1 MTVYPAI
8 AIVGCAC
15 VAPGALSPEELWR
28 VVHDGRVVYGAAP
41 RLRWRADVERL
52 KANYARGAKG
62 EGVGADHGGYV
73 AGFEQVFSPEGFAV
87 PSDVFAGLEPLYLWL
102 AHCGREALS
111 GIDLAP
117 GSEKLSRAGAIIG
130 NLCYPTEGLAALAE
144 SIWLQKN
151 PPPEIDWRNRFAS
164 GYPAHFLCR
173 ALGLGAGGFALD
185 AACAS
190 SIYAIKLAIDW
201 LADGR
206 ADVMLAGGVNGA
218 DFLGLNVGFTA
229 LNALSPTGRSRPF
242 HAEAD
247 GLIPAEGA
255 ALVALKRVEDACRD
269 GDRILAVIRGIGLTN
284 DGRSG
289 GFLTPAQD
297 GQEAAMAQAYAAAGV
312 EPDVV
317 SYVECH
323 ATGTPLGDKVEIES
337 LKKLFGAK
345 RALPIGSL
353 KANLGHLTTA
363 SAAIG
368 LIKLLRALRSR
379 VLPPTPNARPTQAT
393 LADVGLEVLDH
404 PRPWTSEAPRWAA
417 INAFG
422 FGGNNAH
429 LLIEEWTPAVVP
441 ELRNRAPRRRE
452 AAVVAIGAHCGADAN
467 VESVRRRFLSGATG
481 GRAVVENIELPILA
495 LRSPPEDLARG
506 LPQQLLLARVVLEA
520 LEQTSALPTR
530 TSVLVGMGCDPDA
543 ARHAFRARL
552 PDLGEDADA
561 GVGPIDAAAVVGAM
575 ANILANRLNAAFD
588 FRGPSFAIAAEE
600 ASGVRALEVAIR
612 ALDAGEAD
620 AVVIGAVDL
629 SAEPM
634 HRRAAAILRD
644 TRRSAGDAAC
654 ALVLKRVEDAK
665 REGLPILATASVGAS
680 EREESISWMPHAAR
694 HCECF
699 GVAHAADG
707 LLQLCGAILSVRD
720 GVLPASK
727 MLPAEPWIAPAAQRR
742 AMLRIEA
749 FGADPIEVAVAGGT
763 AAPQGLGAEAP
774 LVLTYGGESLAELA
788 TRLALDQP
796 TDSRRLPN
804 GPRVAF
810 VTAASRDQARAAASA
825 FIRARLA
832 GEPPPVLP
840 PGVAFSPGPIKG
852 GLAFVFTG
860 AGAAYLGM
868 GRELLLAY
876 PQILASASEAAGP
889 HVAQAAWA
897 YGDSSPTPDAFQQL
911 IGSSLLCQAHARL
924 SRALGLSPGAAI
936 GVSSGETNALFALGA
951 WDDLDGFLAELHE
964 CGLYQRLLGGSRE
977 AVRTWRAKRGVTGD
991 QWATW
996 LVRASEKEALAA
1008 LDGEPAAHMLIIHS
1022 PEEVVLGG
1030 EPAACRRAIERIGS
1044 GRAAL
1049 LEPGLAVHCPEV
1061 AACGELWR
1069 RLHHRPTRQPDGVRF
1084 YGNFHGR
1091 AYELTSESV
1100 ADALLGQALGAVDF
1114 PRTILQAWEDG
1125 ARIFLE
1131 HGPRGE
1137 CSRWIRTILGSREHL
1152 AISYDLFNR
1161 PSLSQAWHA
1170 IASLMAAGV
1179 AIDVAALNSPAPAQG
1194 ALGEA
1199 KPSIVFPGHRPQVT
1213 LRGPRKSTWDEA
1225 TAEVMRRPPAE
1236 PQPLAVASIKPIMID
1251 PRPIATPSPPN
1262 PHLSIHQLLTARHLA
1277 YLADAQA
1284 AEQRFQTLIGAA
1296 WRAMG
1301 GAGAKLHSEASVVAA
1316 PREHA
1321 IANAAEPDRV
1331 EPSFNRRQLETLAS
1345 GKISEVFGPLFEG
1358 QDGFARQV
1366 RLPTPPLLLVDRV
1379 TRLSATPRSMGK
1391 GIIWTETDIV
1401 AGDWRLHHGRVPA
1414 SLAVE
1419 AGQSDL
1425 LLISWLGVDFHNRG
1439 ERVYRLLGCELTVL
1453 GQLPKIG
1460 DTLRY
1465 EIHIDRHARAGD
1477 VAMFFFH
1484 YDMRID
1490 GAVRLQVRNGQAG
1503 FFTDAELAA
1512 SEGVLWSPETADH
1525 KPDGEAR
1532 LDPHEARCSKRR
1544 FSEADLRAFA
1554 EGDIRACFGAGYELV
1569 ASHTRTPRIQG
1580 GPMLL
1585 LREVAEFD
1593 PEGGPWRRGYLRAE
1607 WTVRPDDWFF
1617 DCHFKNDP
1625 CMPGTLMLEACLQ
1638 AMATFMTATGMTL
1651 HHDGWRF
1658 EPAQNRPYRLKCRGQ
1673 VTPTSR
1679 LVTYEIFVEELIV
1692 GPTPTLI
1699 ADVLGSVDG
1708 VKAMHCHGL
1717 TLQLTPDWPLE
1728 ERKAE
1733 LDGFSDPEPVAN
1745 EGGHSFGYRSLLAC
1759 ASGRPSDAFGPY
1771 YRRYDVGRRVPRLP
1785 SPPYLFVSRIARVD
1799 GSVGERRTGIAVEA
1813 AYDIPAAAWYF
1824 DAAPEPVMPFPIL
1837 LEAALQ
1843 PCGWLV
1849 SHAGFF
1855 QAEEDLAFRNLGGE
1869 ATAHRALRPGEGAL
1883 RTKAVL
1889 ETASQAGNIVILGFR
1904 VECRIDGALAL
1915 EMTAS
1920 FCFFPIAPLAAQN
1933 GLTATPAELEAY
1945 SAAPEAELDLAAEW
1959 LSAFGRAGILRPPL
1973 LMLDRITG
1981 WWPKGGKAGLGRI
1994 RGEKRVDPG
2003 EWFFRAHFFQDP
2015 VQPGSLGLEAMLQ
2028 LLKIHMQRAG
2038 LLDGLIEPSIEPIA
2052 VGVRTNWKYRGQIL
2066 PTNKMVCAILD
2077 VGEVRR
2083 STHEVVVLAQGSV
2096 WVDGAKIYEID
2107 QIGVRAISR
2116 PSSSPPRTS
2125 ELVETLDPVATPWIS
2140 DHCPTLV
2147 FPVAPLMWLADLM
2160 ARCAAQSR
2168 PGVVVTGLRN
2178 VAMTRWL
2185 DLSKGPLTLRCRVT
2199 GEGDAL
2205 KTIISIPDGTVVAHG
2220 EALFDQR
2227 AAPAVVP
2234 VSGLSEPVSGES
2246 LYADGLLFH
2255 GPSFQT
2261 VRELRRGSGCAVALI
2276 DAAFRG
2282 VPQGLLN
2289 PGLLDGM
2296 AQIVHDPLPD
2306 DWSGLESG
2314 CLAFPSMIESL
2325 DLFAVP
2331 PKSGAFETRVRPLEP
2346 SAARPSLRR
2355 FAHQLVCD
2363 GRVLIEIR
2371 ILYAAYK
2378 KGPVSAYSAQDRR
2391 RFVKGRRPV
2400 PGLGLGRFEGGRT
2413 ILAPADLAAADW
2425 LPGTVAAVF
2434 DCPGLRGLDLLRTV
2448 AVKQHVAQS
2457 VNLHPSEVAIEGNRS
2472 PACPRLPFNQF
2483 RIDALATS
2491 AGVAVSDV
2499 RPTSIDIDA
2508 VRSFWRAR
2516 GAQTDSAMFDLL
2528 MEIIRRFVRKW
2539 EVAAAAQVKAM
2550 QGRAA
2555 LFLAN
2560 HQTYMEGWPLC
2571 MLASACFGAPTRA
2584 IIKAEHVKGW
2594 VGAVERFALSE
2605 PGAHYGNPPY
2615 FFDQSIPESIF
2626 SILDEFARLQEKGPQ
2641 SLLVFVEGERMTS
2654 AKDRLGKV
2662 SAILL
2667 DFAIRRGLPIVPVAV
2682 AAGLPEEPVDEKLDF
2697 PLNWGRQDYLIG
2709 APIEPHELARHKLPE
2724 RRRLIIDAINALLD
2738 EGAARL
2744 APGEADFV
2752 ERIRKRAASPQTG
2765 PFHAVRAA
2773 LIETLLTMERPGER
2787 AVRTLEALQSKS
2799 ASHIDQ
2805 WSSAFAYWLQTGME
2819 T

>member
-1 MTVYPAI
+1 MTDFPPI

-15 VAPGALSPEELWR
+15 VAPGALSPQELWR
-28 VVHDGRVVYGAAP
+28 LVHDGRVAYGPAP
-41 RLRWRADVERL
+41 KLRWRANVERL

-62 EGVGADHGGYV
+62 EGVCTDHGGYV
-73 AGFEQVFSPEGFAV
+73 VGFERVFAPEGFTIQPDA
-87 PSDVFAGLEPLYLWL
+87 FAGLEPMHLWL
-102 AHCGREALS
+102 AHCGREALR
-111 GIDLAP
+111 GIGLAP

-144 SIWLQKN
+144 AVWLEKD
-151 PPPEIDWRNRFAS
+151 PPPDIDWRNRFAS

-201 LADGR
+201 LVDGR

-218 DFLGLNVGFTA
+218 DFLGLNLGFTA

-255 ALVALKRVEDACRD
+255 ALVALKRLEGACRD
-269 GDRILAVIRGIGLTN
+269 DDKILAVIRGIGLTN

-297 GQEAAMAQAYAAAGV
+297 GQEAAMARAYAGAGV
-312 EPDVV
+312 GPEVV

-323 ATGTPLGDKVEIES
+323 ATGTLLGDKVEIES
-337 LKKLFGAK
+337 LKRVFGAK

-368 LIKLLRALRSR
+368 LVKLLMALRAG
-379 VLPPTPNARPTQAT
+379 VLPPTPNARPTHAG
-393 LADVGLEVLDH
+393 LAETGLEVLDQ
-404 PRPWTSEAPRWAA
+404 PRSWTSETPRWAA

-429 LLIEEWTPAVVP
+429 LLIEEWTPSIAQ
-441 ELRNRAPRRRE
+441 ERRTWTPRRRE
-452 AAVVAIGAHCGADAN
+452 AAVVAIGAHCGAEAD
-467 VESVRRRFLSGATG
+467 VESVRRRFLRGASDG
-481 GRAVVENIELPILA
+481 GDVVDRIELPVLA
-495 LRSPPEDLARG
+495 LRSPPEDLGRG

-520 LEQTSALPTR
+520 LAQIPELPSR
-530 TSVLVGMGCDPDA
+530 TSILVGMGCDPDA

-552 PDLGEDADA
+552 PDIEAGAES

-588 FRGPSFAIAAEE
+588 FRGPSFALASEE
-600 ASGVRALEVAIR
+600 ASGARALEVALR

-620 AVVIGAVDL
+620 AVVVGAVDL
-629 SAEPM
+629 SIEPV
-634 HRRAAAILRD
+634 HQRAAAIFKDARHPV
-644 TRRSAGDAAC
+644 GDAAC
-654 ALVLKRVEDAK
+654 ALVLRRVEDAR
-665 REGLPILATASVGAS
+665 REGLPIPATASVGSS
-680 EREESISWMPHAAR
+680 EGEEFISWAPHAER
-694 HCECF
+694 HRECF

-707 LLQLCGAILSVRD
+707 LLQLCGAIFAIRD

-727 MLPAEPWIAPAAQRR
+727 TRPAEPWLAPAAERR
-742 AMLRIEA
+742 ALLRIEA
-749 FGADPIEVAVAGGT
+749 FGADPIEISVAGAT
-763 AAPQGLGAEAP
+763 AAPRGLGLEVP
-774 LVLTYGGESLAELA
+774 LMLAYGGESLAELA
-788 TRLALDQP
+788 HRLELDQP
-796 TDSRRLPN
+796 TDPRRLPE

-810 VTAASRDQARAAASA
+810 VTAAPREEARAAASA
-825 FIRARLA
+825 FIRAQLA
-832 GEPPPVLP
+832 GEPAPALP
-840 PGVAFSPGPIKG
+840 SGVAFSPAPVKG

-860 AGAAYLGM
+860 AGAAYRGM

-876 PQILASASEAAGP
+876 PQILAAANETAGP
-889 HVAQAAWA
+889 HVAHAAWA
-897 YGDSSPTPDAFQQL
+897 YGDGSAAPDAFQQL
-911 IGSSLLCQAHARL
+911 IGSSLLCQAHAGF
-924 SRALGLSPGAAI
+924 SRTLGLSPDAAI

-951 WDDLDGFLAELHE
+951 WDGLEGFLAELRE
-964 CGLYQRLLGGSRE
+964 SGLYQHLLGGSRD
-977 AVRTWRAKRGVTGD
+977 AVRAWWAKRGVTGD

-996 LVRASEKEALAA
+996 LVRASAQEALAA
-1008 LDGEPAAHMLIIHS
+1008 LDGDPAAHVLIIHG

-1030 EPAACRRAIERIGS
+1030 ESEACQRAIGRIGS

-1049 LEPGLAVHCPEV
+1049 LEPSLAVHCPEA

-1069 RLHHRPTRQPDGVRF
+1069 RLHHRPTRQPEGIRF
-1084 YGNFHGR
+1084 YGNFHGG
-1091 AYELTSESV
+1091 AYELTSENV

-1114 PRTILQAWEDG
+1114 PRTILQACDDG

-1152 AISYDLFNR
+1152 AVSYDLFNR

-1170 IASLMAAGV
+1170 VASLMAAGV
-1179 AIDVAALNSPAPAQG
+1179 AVNDAALKSLAPAQ
-1194 ALGEA
+1194 AAPGEA
-1199 KPSIVFPGHRPQVT
+1199 KPSIAFPGHRLQAT
-1213 LRGPRKSTWDEA
+1213 LGA
-1225 TAEVMRRPPAE
+1225 TAEIMRPPGAE
-1236 PQPLAVASIKPIMID
+1236 PHPLAGAPVKTIMIGPD
-1251 PRPIATPSPPN
+1251 PVAPLAPPS

-1277 YLADAQA
+1277 YLADSQV
-1284 AEQRFQTLIGAA
+1284 AEERFQMLVTAA
-1296 WRAMG
+1296 WRAIG
-1301 GAGAKLHSEASVVAA
+1301 GGVESKVFREERQESPTLSVGGSD
-1316 PREHA
+1316 
-1321 IANAAEPDRV
+1321 AAEP
-1331 EPSFNRRQLETLAS
+1331 SFDRRQLETLAS

-1379 TRLSATPRSMGK
+1379 TRLSAAPRSMGK
-1391 GIIWTETDIV
+1391 GIVWTETDIV
-1401 AGDWRLHHGRVPA
+1401 AGDWRLHHGHMPA

-1453 GQLPKIG
+1453 GELPKVG
-1460 DTLRY
+1460 DVLRY
-1465 EIHIDRHARAGD
+1465 EIHIDRHARGGD
-1477 VAMFFFH
+1477 VSMFFFH

-1490 GAVRLQVRNGQAG
+1490 GALRLQVRNGQAG

-1512 SEGVLWSPETADH
+1512 SEGVLWSPETGDH

-1532 LDPHEARCSKRR
+1532 LDPIETRCSKRR

-1554 EGDIRACFGAGYELV
+1554 EGDLQACFGAGYEWA

-1580 GPMLL
+1580 GLMLL
-1585 LREVAEFD
+1585 LREVTDFD
-1593 PEGGPWRRGYLRAE
+1593 LQGGSWGRGYLRAE
-1607 WTVRPDDWFF
+1607 WPVRPDDWFF
-1617 DCHFKNDP
+1617 ECHFKNDP
-1625 CMPGTLMLEACLQ
+1625 CIPGTLMLEACLQ
-1638 AMATFMTATGMTL
+1638 AMAIFMTAGGMTL
-1651 HHDGWRF
+1651 RHDGWRF

-1673 VTPTSR
+1673 VTPASR
-1679 LVTYEIFVEELIV
+1679 LVTYEIFIEELIG

-1717 TLQLTPDWPLE
+1717 ALQLTPDWPLE

-1733 LDGFSDPEPVAN
+1733 LDGFSDPEPAAS
-1745 EGGHSFGYRSLLAC
+1745 EGDHSFGYRSLLAC

-1771 YRRYDVGRRVPRLP
+1771 YQRYDRGRRVPRLP
-1785 SPPYLFVSRIARVD
+1785 SPPYLFVSRIARFD
-1799 GSVGERRTGIAVEA
+1799 GPVGEKRTGISVEA
-1813 AYDIPAAAWYF
+1813 VYDIPAAAWYF

-1869 ATAHRALRPGEGAL
+1869 TTAHRALRPGEGPL

-1889 ETASQAGNIVILGFR
+1889 ETASEAGNIVILGFR
-1904 VECRIDGALAL
+1904 VECRIGESLAL
-1915 EMTAS
+1915 EMAAS
-1920 FCFFPIAPLAAQN
+1920 FCFFPIASLAAQN
-1933 GLTATPAELEAY
+1933 GLAATQAELDAF
-1945 SAAPEAELDLAAEW
+1945 SAAPESELDLSEEW
-1959 LSAFGRAGILRPPL
+1959 LSACGRAAGLPRPPL
-1973 LMLDRITG
+1973 LMLDRITS
-1981 WWPKGGKAGLGRI
+1981 WQPKGGKAGLGRI

-2015 VQPGSLGLEAMLQ
+2015 VQPGSLGLEAMLR

-2038 LLDGLIEPSIEPIA
+2038 LLEDLIEPSIGPTA
-2052 VGVRTNWKYRGQIL
+2052 AGVRTNWKYRGQIL

-2077 VGEVRR
+2077 ITEVRR
-2083 STHEVVVLAQGSV
+2083 TAHEVVVLAQGSL
-2096 WVDGAKIYEID
+2096 WVDGAKIYEVG
-2107 QIGVRAISR
+2107 QIGARALSR
-2116 PSSSPPRTS
+2116 LSGSSSQPC
-2125 ELVETLDPVATPWIS
+2125 ELVETLDPVATPWIN

-2147 FPVAPLMWLADLM
+2147 FPVAPLMWLADVM
-2160 ARCAAQSR
+2160 ARCAAQAR
-2168 PGVVVTGLRN
+2168 PGAAVTGLRD
-2178 VAMTRWL
+2178 VAVTRWL
-2185 DLSKGPLTLRCRVT
+2185 DLSKGPLTLRCRAT
-2199 GEGDAL
+2199 GGEGDAL
-2205 KTIISIPDGTVVAHG
+2205 KATITLPDGAAVAHG
-2220 EALFDQR
+2220 EAFFDQR
-2227 AAPAVVP
+2227 AEPAAVSSVP
-2234 VSGLSEPVSGES
+2234 GES
-2246 LYADGLLFH
+2246 LYSDGLLFH

-2276 DAAFRG
+2276 DADFRG

-2289 PGLLDGM
+2289 PLLLDGM

-2325 DLFAVP
+2325 DLFAAP

-2355 FAHQLVCD
+2355 FVHQLVSD
-2363 GRVLIEIR
+2363 GRVLIEMR
-2371 ILYAAYK
+2371 LLYATYK
-2378 KGPVSAYSAQDRR
+2378 KGPVSTYCAQDRR
-2391 RFVKGRRPV
+2391 RFVKEKKPV
-2400 PGLGLGRFEGGRT
+2400 PGLGLGRFEDGRT

-2434 DCPGLRGLDLLRTV
+2434 DCPGLRGMDLLRTV
-2448 AVKQHVAQS
+2448 AIKQHVARS
-2457 VNLHPSEVAIEGNRS
+2457 VNLHPSDVTIEPSRS
-2472 PACPRLPFNQF
+2472 PACARLPLNQF
-2483 RIDALATS
+2483 HIDALATS
-2491 AGVAVSDV
+2491 AGVTVSDV
-2499 RPTSIDIDA
+2499 NPTSIDIDA
-2508 VRSFWRAR
+2508 VRSFCRAQ
-2516 GAQTDSAMFDLL
+2516 GAQTESAMFDLL
-2528 MEIIRRFVRKW
+2528 MAMIRRFVRKW
-2539 EVAAAAQVKAM
+2539 EVVEAAQLKAM

-2584 IIKAEHVKGW
+2584 IIKAEHVNGW

-2605 PGAHYGNPPY
+2605 PGARYANPPY
-2615 FFDQSIPESIF
+2615 FFDQSAPQSIF
-2626 SILDEFARLQEKGPQ
+2626 SILDEFARVQAEGPQ

-2654 AKDRLGKV
+2654 AKDRVGKV

-2667 DFAIRRGLPIVPVAV
+2667 DFAIRHGLPIAPVAV
-2682 AAGLPEEPVDEKLDF
+2682 ACGLPQEPVEEKLDF
-2697 PLNWGRQDYLIG
+2697 PVNWGRQDYLIG
-2709 APIEPHELARHKLPE
+2709 SLIEPDELARHKLPE
-2724 RRRLIIDAINALLD
+2724 SRRLVIDAINALLD
-2738 EGAARL
+2738 KADQQPTA
-2744 APGEADFV
+2744 GEPDFV
-2752 ERIRKRAASPQTG
+2752 AGIAERACSLRSG

-2773 LIETLLTMERPGER
+2773 LTETFLTMERPGER
-2787 AVRTLEALQSKS
+2787 ALRAFEALRSGN
-2799 ASHIDQ
+2799 ASHVDP
-2805 WSSAFAYWLQTGME
+2805 WTGAFTHWLQTGME